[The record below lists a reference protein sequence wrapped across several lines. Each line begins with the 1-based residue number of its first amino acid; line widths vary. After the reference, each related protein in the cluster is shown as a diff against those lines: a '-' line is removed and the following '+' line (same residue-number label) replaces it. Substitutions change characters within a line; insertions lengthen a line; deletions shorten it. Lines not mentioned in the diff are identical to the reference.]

1 MYADGKKVE
10 SKDIVYS
17 DDWKTSFDNLPF
29 YNLETMEKINYTLTE
44 TPLDK
49 FSTEITGDAENGF
62 VVTNTLKSKR
72 AVSVTKKWVG
82 PATDK
87 VTVILLADGVEV
99 RRQEL
104 NANNNWSYTFEN
116 LEKYKGMNKIEYTV
130 DELPIDGYTKEIT
143 GKASEGYVITNTNTE
158 KISIPVEKKWVGQPG
173 EKAEVILSA
182 DGAEVAR
189 ATLTKADDW
198 KHIFE
203 NLAKYDATTGNEINY
218 TLKETEVAGYTATIT
233 GNASTGFVVVNT
245 FKKQIND
252 GSEINNSPNNGTHN
266 LKNVPKTGDAS
277 ELGQWFVLMVGA
289 VVIALFDFKYRHK
302 KEIE

>member
-104 NANNNWSYTFEN
+104 NANNNWSYT
-116 LEKYKGMNKIEYTV
+116 G
-130 DELPIDGYTKEIT
+130 
-143 GKASEGYVITNTNTE
+143 SITNFVGFR
-158 KISIPVEKKWVGQPG
+158 IPLV
-173 EKAEVILSA
+173 
-182 DGAEVAR
+182 
-189 ATLTKADDW
+189 
-198 KHIFE
+198 
-203 NLAKYDATTGNEINY
+203 ATT
-218 TLKETEVAGYTATIT
+218 A
-233 GNASTGFVVVNT
+233 
-245 FKKQIND
+245 
-252 GSEINNSPNNGTHN
+252 H
-266 LKNVPKTGDAS
+266 
-277 ELGQWFVLMVGA
+277 
-289 VVIALFDFKYRHK
+289 
-302 KEIE
+302 IE